1 MGAYWGEQVAQHLV
15 ALGAHLDI
23 HTDIGALR
31 AFSLSRS
38 SSGTNAVFDIELSPH
53 SHALGT

>member
-1 MGAYWGEQVAQHLV
+1 MGAYWGGQVAQHLV

-31 AFSLSRS
+31 AFSLS
-38 SSGTNAVFDIELSPH
+38 SSGTNAVFDIKLSPH